1 MDAAGA
7 GSLEQPAPSLP
18 PGALWLE
25 GKRAQDGAT
34 GGRDPGRSKG
44 EEGARRAARLGPEVC
59 PATLV
64 PSAWDRPAYGQA
76 LH

>member
-25 GKRAQDGAT
+25 GKSQEGAGQAAGAQAGSV
-34 GGRDPGRSKG
+34 GE

-59 PATLV
+59 PATL
-64 PSAWDRPAYGQA
+64 A
-76 LH
+76 LVCPGTDLP